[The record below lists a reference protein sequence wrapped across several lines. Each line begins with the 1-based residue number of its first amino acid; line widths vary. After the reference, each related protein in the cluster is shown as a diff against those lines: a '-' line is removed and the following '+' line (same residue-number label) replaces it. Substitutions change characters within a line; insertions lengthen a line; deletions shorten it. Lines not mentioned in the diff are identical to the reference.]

1 MLLFF
6 MDVCCINDFVC
17 SGVFS
22 LASIKASIQAAVT
35 AAAQQPEADRKKQ
48 IRQLQL
54 RWHPGNLHFGA
65 LLHNI
70 KAAPRTCFAVCVAN

>member
-1 MLLFF
+1 
-6 MDVCCINDFVC
+6 MDLCCINDFVC

-54 RWHPGNLHFGA
+54 RWHPGNLAFQTFVA
-65 LLHNI
+65 QYQSCPMYML
-70 KAAPRTCFAVCVAN
+70 CCVCVCC